1 MSKQLAP
8 PAPGDTLRNINNRK
22 ISIGRFTS
30 RFLRT
35 EVRGGKTR
43 TAIVMPWLFLA
54 IPLALLLTFTYIPV
68 GNMIWYSFTS
78 WDGLD
83 QNKKVVGFDNFL
95 RIFTQPQ
102 YWQVFAVSLYY
113 FAASF
118 LQMALAL
125 YFATILSFKTR
136 FRSLFK
142 GILFF
147 PYLIN
152 AVAIAFIFL
161 FFFRPGGTLDAVL
174 GFLGMG
180 GLSTQWLGNPDVVNY
195 SLAGVAI
202 WRYIGLNFVLFLGAI
217 QSIPGE
223 LYEAADLD
231 GANRWHQFRYIIAP
245 GIQRIIS
252 LSFILAIAGSLSAF
266 ELPFI
271 ITGGANGSTT
281 FVIQTIQT
289 AFVFRKVGLAS
300 AMAVILLIIVLLVT
314 WIQRKVVPDEKVTLS
329 S

>member
-1 MSKQLAP
+1 MSQQLARRT
-8 PAPGDTLRNINNRK
+8 PGDTLRK
-22 ISIGRFTS
+22 ISNRFV
-30 RFLRT
+30 RT
-35 EVRGGKTR
+35 EVRNGKNHTS
-43 TAIVMPWLFLA
+43 IVMPWLFLA

-83 QNKKVVGFDNFL
+83 QTKKVVGIDNFVK
-95 RIFTQPQ
+95 IFTKPE

-113 FAASF
+113 FVASF
-118 LQMALAL
+118 VQMALAL

-174 GFLGMG
+174 GFIGLGNV
-180 GLSTQWLGNPDVVNY
+180 STQWLGNPDVVNY
-195 SLAGVAI
+195 SLAGVAV

-217 QSIPGE
+217 QSIPKE

-289 AFVFRKVGLAS
+289 AFVYRKVGLAS
-300 AMAVILLIIVLLVT
+300 AMAVILLVIVLLVT
-314 WIQRKVVPDEKVTLS
+314 WIQRKIVPDEKVSLS

>member
-1 MSKQLAP
+1 MSDQLVRRTA
-8 PAPGDTLRNINNRK
+8 GDTLRKLSHRIV
-22 ISIGRFTS
+22 
-30 RFLRT
+30 RT
-35 EVRGGKTR
+35 EVRNGKRKTSL
-43 TAIVMPWLFLA
+43 VMPWLFLA
-54 IPLALLLTFTYIPV
+54 VPLALLLTFTYIPV

-83 QNKKVVGFDNFL
+83 QNKKVVGIDNFVK
-95 RIFTQPQ
+95 IFTKPE

-113 FAASF
+113 FVASF
-118 LQMALAL
+118 VQMALAL

-136 FRSLFK
+136 FRSMFK

-174 GFLGMG
+174 GFVGLGNV
-180 GLSTQWLGNPDVVNY
+180 SAQWLGNPDLVNY
-195 SLAGVAI
+195 SLAGVAV

-217 QSIPGE
+217 QSIPKE

-231 GANRWHQFRYIIAP
+231 GANRWQQFRYIIAP

-289 AFVFRKVGLAS
+289 AFVYRKVGLAS

-314 WIQRKVVPDEKVTLS
+314 WIQRKIVPDEKVTLS
-329 S
+329 

>member
-1 MSKQLAP
+1 MPDLFRRFSQRFIRTTISAN
-8 PAPGDTLRNINNRK
+8 GTRK
-22 ISIGRFTS
+22 DS
-30 RFLRT
+30 
-35 EVRGGKTR
+35 
-43 TAIVMPWLFLA
+43 IVMPWLFLA
-54 IPLALLLTFTYIPV
+54 IPLALLITFTYIPV

-83 QNKKVVGFDNFL
+83 KSKDVVGLDNFVK
-95 RIFTQPQ
+95 IFTDPK
-102 YWQVFAVSLYY
+102 YWQVFVVSLYY
-113 FAASF
+113 FGASF
-118 LQMALAL
+118 VQMALAL
-125 YFATILSFKTR
+125 YFATLLSFKTR
-136 FRSLFK
+136 FRNMFK

-161 FFFRPGGTLDAVL
+161 FFFRPDGTLDAVL
-174 GFLGMG
+174 SFVGLSE
-180 GLSTQWLGNPDVVNY
+180 LSTQWLGNPDVVNY

-223 LYEAADLD
+223 LYEAAELD
-231 GANRWHQFRYIIAP
+231 GANKWQQFRYIIAP
-245 GIQRIIS
+245 GIKRIIS

-266 ELPFI
+266 ELPYI
-271 ITGGANGSTT
+271 ITGGTNGSMT

-289 AFVFRKVGLAS
+289 AFVYRKVGLAS

-314 WIQRKVVPDEKVTLS
+314 WLQRKLVPDEKVTLAS
-329 S
+329 